1 MKNKINL
8 LFSIFYVVIIVPIL
22 LPLTIFSNDPWW
34 WGQLKNFCP
43 DGCCCP
49 LEIYPYF
56 YFIVIP
62 LISVVFSL
70 ILKTEK
76 FIVIPTFMSL
86 LVFFFNMAG
95 HIHYGISHGHSFL
108 CKFIEGVIFSIIGS
122 IPTFIGSIIGINIR
136 KLISKFKNK
145 YFS

>member
-1 MKNKINL
+1 MKSKANL
-8 LFSIFYVVIIVPIL
+8 IFSIFYIFIVTPIL
-22 LPLTIFSNDPWW
+22 LALTIFSNDPWW

-56 YFIVIP
+56 YLIIIP
-62 LISVVFSL
+62 LISSVFSL
-70 ILKTEK
+70 ILRMKK
-76 FIVIPTFMSL
+76 FIVIPIFMSL

-95 HIHYGISHGHSFL
+95 YIRYGISYDHSFL
-108 CKFIEGVIFSIIGS
+108 WAFIGSIIFSIIGS
-122 IPTFIGSIIGINIR
+122 IPTFVGSIIGISMR
-136 KLISKFKNK
+136 KLILKLKNK